1 MTIKDHKVL
10 VMPSKYVGFIVTI
23 VLASLF
29 FQFQALRAENKVPQV
44 TNQVQPKP
52 ILTFGSQIILEKLW
66 SPAELQRDSMLI
78 PLNSPPANPNSKT
91 ILPPVPA
98 QWRGSIRGVDPLHD
112 RKVVAL
118 TFDLCEA
125 AREISGYDAG
135 IVNYLRAQRVKATFF
150 AGGKWLHS
158 HPEKAMQLMADPLF
172 EIGNHSW
179 DHPHFRHLTAKAM
192 KDQILQ
198 TQAQYEVLWEEL
210 ARRARAQ
217 GIDPGEMEKITR
229 VPHAFRFPYGTCSP
243 EALGIVARLGL
254 VAIQWDIVTGDPD
267 RHQSAQRIA
276 AVILNRIEP
285 GAIIICHANGRG
297 WWTADALP
305 LFVPKLKA
313 LGYEFVTISEL
324 LQCGPAVTTMDCRQ

>member
-1 MTIKDHKVL
+1 MIAAFSFFFL
-10 VMPSKYVGFIVTI
+10 SQFL
-23 VLASLF
+23 LA
-29 FQFQALRAENKVPQV
+29 QNQARHV
-44 TNQVQPKP
+44 TNQAQQTPP
-52 ILTFGSQIILEKLW
+52 LTFGSQIILEKLW

-78 PLNSPPANPNSKT
+78 PLNSPPANPNPKT
-91 ILPPVPA
+91 ILPPVPS
-98 QWRGSIRGVDPLHD
+98 QWQGSIRGVDPLHD

-135 IVNYLRAQRVKATFF
+135 IVNYLRAQRVMATFF

-179 DHPHFRHLTAKAM
+179 DHPRFRHLSAKAM
-192 KDQILQ
+192 EDQILR
-198 TQAQYEVLWEEL
+198 TQAQYEGLWEEL
-210 ARRARAQ
+210 AHRARAQ
-217 GIDPGEMEKITR
+217 GIDPGEMGKIPR
-229 VPHAFRFPYGTCSP
+229 VPRAFRFPYGTCSSG
-243 EALGIVARLGL
+243 ALGIVARLGL
-254 VAIQWDIVTGDPD
+254 VAIQWEIVTGDPD

-297 WWTADALP
+297 WRTADALP

-324 LQCGPAVTTMDCRQ
+324 LQCGPAVTTMDCMQ

>member
-1 MTIKDHKVL
+1 M
-10 VMPSKYVGFIVTI
+10 
-23 VLASLF
+23 LASFKRYLWLAGIVATVSLSLG
-29 FQFQALRAENKVPQV
+29 QALLAENQAPRV

-52 ILTFGSQIILEKLW
+52 PLTFGSQIILEKLW
-66 SPAELQRDSMLI
+66 SPAGLQAESPFPSQDI
-78 PLNSPPANPNSKT
+78 PPASPKFQT

-98 QWRGSIRGVDPLHD
+98 QWQHSIRGVDPLHD

-179 DHPHFRHLTAKAM
+179 SHPHFQHLSTKAM
-192 KDQILQ
+192 EDQILR
-198 TQAQYEVLWEEL
+198 TQAQYEGLWQEL

-217 GIDPGEMEKITR
+217 GIDPAEMAKIPR
-229 VPHAFRFPYGTCSP
+229 VPRVFRFPYGTCTP

-254 VAIQWDIVTGDPD
+254 IDIQWDIVTGDPD
-267 RHQSAQRIA
+267 KHQYAPRIA
-276 AVILNRIEP
+276 AVILNKIEP

-297 WWTADALP
+297 WWTAEALP
-305 LFVPKLKA
+305 LFVPKLKD

-324 LQCGPAVTTMDCRQ
+324 LQCGPAVATPDCLQ